1 MKKFIFLM
9 SLVLTIAVIVPT
21 FICEAKDI
29 WVDHWNTEN
38 VDIYVMDD
46 TLRNGST
53 DTGKYFKVSTKEVRD
68 GNLVRVVDWSFSKY
82 KTDMWRYSTST
93 MNSYHRG
100 HPSRSDL
107 RVLYEYTWMGLSHQE
122 RLVLLMNLSNNKS
135 TVRNGGA
142 FA

>member
-1 MKKFIFLM
+1 MEEFGMKKFIFLM
-9 SLVLTIAVIVPT
+9 SLVLTTAVIVPA

-82 KTDMWRYSTST
+82 KTDCGDIQPAR
-93 MNSYHRG
+93 
-100 HPSRSDL
+100 
-107 RVLYEYTWMGLSHQE
+107 
-122 RLVLLMNLSNNKS
+122 
-135 TVRNGGA
+135 
-142 FA
+142 

>member
-1 MKKFIFLM
+1 MEEVGMKKFIFLM

-29 WVDHWNTEN
+29 WLDHWNTEN

-93 MNSYHRG
+93 MKGTHTTVVIPR
-100 HPSRSDL
+100 DQIF
-107 RVLYEYTWMGLSHQE
+107 EFC
-122 RLVLLMNLSNNKS
+122 MNTLGWDYRIKN
-135 TVRNGGA
+135 VWYY
-142 FA
+142 